1 MLNQEDAMDLVPD
14 RRGTAAWA
22 RKAGA
27 LDWSLASASPAV
39 ALRRVGRVAAA
50 LGTWIAG
57 ALARR
62 RQRLDLSELN
72 DHLLKDIGLS
82 RSAAQAEATKPFWR
96 FNSPS

>member
-50 LGTWIAG
+50 LGTWISARWHAG
-57 ALARR
+57 VSAWT
-62 RQRLDLSELN
+62 
-72 DHLLKDIGLS
+72 S
-82 RSAAQAEATKPFWR
+82 R
-96 FNSPS
+96 NSTTTS